1 MGLSAGL
8 MPSRHL
14 GRVLGRQLV
23 WGLFYASI
31 LAAWGLLFAMQPG
44 LDLPDGW
51 QDLGADY
58 LTSLCRS
65 TAGTAGYAPVLA
77 MWALMALAMMA
88 PTSIPALKTYTDLGH
103 AGAASASGLAALIG
117 GYLLVWLGFSAFGAA
132 AQVFLS
138 GFGLID
144 PQGRSTAAVLNAALL
159 ATAGAYQFSRLKQA
173 CLNSCQSPMMF
184 FMAHWRPGAAGAF
197 HMGLRLGAVCLGC
210 CWALMLLA
218 FVAGTM
224 NLAFMGL
231 AMVLMALE
239 KMPVVG
245 RTLTVPVGIALLAG
259 AALTVFFTL
268 PIMN

>member
-8 MPSRHL
+8 ISSRE
-14 GRVLGRQLV
+14 LGRQLV
-23 WGLFYASI
+23 WGFFFASI

-44 LDLPDGW
+44 LDLPAGW
-51 QDLGADY
+51 QDLGPDY
-58 LTSLCRS
+58 LASLCRGN
-65 TAGTAGYAPVLA
+65 AGTAGYMPVLA

-88 PTSIPALKTYTDLGH
+88 PTTVPALKTYTDLGH
-103 AGAASASGLAALIG
+103 AGAASASGLAALIA
-117 GYLLVWLGFSAFGAA
+117 GYLAVWLGFSAAGAA
-132 AQVFLS
+132 AQVLLS

-144 PQGRSTAAVLNAALL
+144 PLGRSTATFLNAALL

-197 HMGLRLGAVCLGC
+197 RMGLKLGAVCLGC

-231 AMVLMALE
+231 AMALMTME
-239 KMPVVG
+239 KMPVIG

-259 AALTVFFTL
+259 AAATIFIALTTT
-268 PIMN
+268 N

>member
-1 MGLSAGL
+1 MGLSASL
-8 MPSRHL
+8 VPSHQ
-14 GRVLGRQLV
+14 LGRQLV
-23 WGLFYASI
+23 WGLFFAGI
-31 LAAWGLLFAMQPG
+31 LAAWGLLFVMQPG
-44 LDLPDGW
+44 LDLPAGW
-51 QDLGADY
+51 QDLGSDY
-58 LTSLCRS
+58 LASLCRS

-88 PTSIPALKTYTDLGH
+88 PTTVPALKTYTDLGH

-117 GYLLVWLGFSAFGAA
+117 GYIVVWLGFSAVCAA
-132 AQVFLS
+132 AQVLLS
-138 GFGLID
+138 GYGLID
-144 PQGRSTAAVLNAALL
+144 PLGRSTATLLNAGLL

-173 CLNSCQSPMMF
+173 CLTSCQSPMMF

-197 HMGLRLGAVCLGC
+197 RMGLKLGAVCLGC

-231 AMVLMALE
+231 AMALMTLE
-239 KMPVVG
+239 KLPVIG

-259 AALTVFFTL
+259 AVLTVFFAL